1 MSNRNLVTCYTSAL
15 FVGMSLSVNAQTLP
29 DAATPGAISEP
40 KPDLLVK
47 PNNDLQLSIP
57 AKKDRPLDLD
67 SGPVIQVKR
76 ISLYELGG
84 KDKSQQVL
92 MDNQQVNQIIQD
104 SIDKHVDGFT
114 LGQLQSLTDQV
125 TNFYRQQGWILA
137 TVYLPAQE
145 VDSGEVVFHLLPGK
159 LDLVRVQGESSYS
172 VDQLTHPFSDSL
184 QTTLDKNA
192 TEASLLTVLD
202 YPGISVSGVLEPGE
216 EVGTTNLNLSVNSED
231 RFAGIIYL
239 DNKGSFYSGEE
250 RLGAGLIF
258 NNPFGLI
265 DQLRLDGM
273 IQNKPQAEGDESV
286 DHALFGGISY
296 TARPFD
302 PAYELSF
309 EHSRNQYDIGRELA
323 EFGFEGKAKRTS
335 FGVKRQLRRSRIF
348 NDYVRF
354 NLNLNDAQT
363 LRDGESESR
372 DKLTSVQFA
381 YSLDYTDGL
390 IGGGYSALNLVYRR
404 GLEST
409 FGSLS
414 NGDEQ
419 ISRLTDSGRAPMDY
433 SKWKLSASRYQRFI
447 ANTSLRMR
455 LDMQYSADP
464 LVSLEQFSIG
474 GSDSVRAYPGAEYMA
489 DKGVFASIEW
499 ITPIPF
505 IAEKPAFGNRTWGD
519 VLQFSAFFDYGKGYK
534 NEALSTEEDESELY
548 GSGLGIRFAP
558 LDNLELNISV
568 AEAGA
573 EKPSNG
579 REPQIFADLI
589 FQF

>member
-84 KDKSQQVL
+84 ENKDQQT
-92 MDNQQVNQIIQD
+92 QVIDPKVQLIIEDQI
-104 SIDKHVDGFT
+104 SKNSDGFT
-114 LGQLQSLTDQV
+114 LGQLQSLTDQI
-125 TNFYRQQGWILA
+125 TNYYRQQGWILA

-159 LDLVRVQGESSYS
+159 LDEVRAQGESSYT
-172 VDQLTHPFSDSL
+172 VEQLTRPFENSL

-216 EVGTTNLNLSVNSED
+216 QVGTTNLNLSVNSED

-273 IQNKPQAEGDESV
+273 IQNKPQTEGDDSV
-286 DHALFGGISY
+286 DNALFGGISY

-309 EHSRNQYDIGRELA
+309 EYSENQYDIGRELSA
-323 EFGFEGKAKRTS
+323 FGFEGKTKRTS
-335 FGVKRQLRRSRIF
+335 FGLKRQLRRSRTF
-348 NDYVRF
+348 NDYLRV
-354 NLNLNDAQT
+354 NIDLNDAET
-363 LRDGESESR
+363 LRAGESESR
-372 DKLTSVQFA
+372 DKLTTLGLSYNA
-381 YSLDYTDGL
+381 DYTDGL
-390 IGGGYSALNLVYRR
+390 IGGGFSAIQLSYRR
-404 GLEST
+404 GLEDT

-414 NGDEQ
+414 NDDEQ
-419 ISRLTDSGRAPMDY
+419 ISRLAESGRAPMDY
-433 SKWKLSASRYQRFI
+433 SKWSLRASRYQRFI
-447 ANTSLRMR
+447 ANTSLKMR
-455 LDMQYSADP
+455 LNMQYSDDP

-474 GSDSVRAYPGAEYMA
+474 GADSVRAYPGAEYMA
-489 DKGVFASIEW
+489 DKGVFASLEW
-499 ITPIPF
+499 ITPVPF
-505 IAEKPAFGNRTWGD
+505 IADKKAFAGRTWGD

-534 NEALSTEEDESELY
+534 NEALSTEIEEQELY
-548 GSGLGIRFAP
+548 GSGIGIRFAP

-573 EKPSNG
+573 DKPSNG